1 MAAVDFR
8 QGRLGRIIGA
18 TKEVS
23 EISEDV
29 PAANGEPDDED
40 EVVGEV
46 KRVRGMEEGTGYA
59 VWAGDVKGRHF
70 HLSRRL
76 LEYVGKTVRVKI
88 EVVDD
93 EAQKPD
99 EES

>member
-1 MAAVDFR
+1 M
-8 QGRLGRIIGA
+8 I
-18 TKEVS
+18 

>member
-1 MAAVDFR
+1 V
-8 QGRLGRIIGA
+8 I
-18 TKEVS
+18 
-23 EISEDV
+23 EISEDA
-29 PAANGEPDDED
+29 PAVNGEPEAEE

-76 LEYVGKTVRVKI
+76 LEYVGKTVRIKI
-88 EVVDD
+88 EVVHDD
-93 EAQKPD
+93 ETDSD
-99 EES
+99 EDSSAPS

>member
-1 MAAVDFR
+1 M
-8 QGRLGRIIGA
+8 I
-18 TKEVS
+18 
-23 EISEDV
+23 EISEDA
-29 PAANGEPDDED
+29 PAVNGEPEDEE
-40 EVVGEV
+40 EVVGKV

-88 EVVDD
+88 EVVHDD
-93 EAQKPD
+93 ETDSD
-99 EES
+99 EDSSAPS

>member
-1 MAAVDFR
+1 M
-8 QGRLGRIIGA
+8 L
-18 TKEVS
+18 
-23 EISEDV
+23 EISEDA
-29 PAANGEPDDED
+29 PAVNGEPEAEE

-76 LEYVGKTVRVKI
+76 LEYVGKTVRIKI
-88 EVVDD
+88 EVVHDD
-93 EAQKPD
+93 ETDSD
-99 EES
+99 EDSSAPS

>member
-1 MAAVDFR
+1 M
-8 QGRLGRIIGA
+8 I
-18 TKEVS
+18 
-23 EISEDV
+23 EISEDA
-29 PAANGEPDDED
+29 PAVNGEPEDEE

-76 LEYVGKTVRVKI
+76 LEYVGKTVRIKI
-88 EVVDD
+88 EVVHDD
-93 EAQKPD
+93 ETDSD
-99 EES
+99 EDSSAPS

>member
-1 MAAVDFR
+1 M
-8 QGRLGRIIGA
+8 I
-18 TKEVS
+18 
-23 EISEDV
+23 EISEDA
-29 PAANGEPDDED
+29 PAVNGEPEDEE

-76 LEYVGKTVRVKI
+76 LEYVGKTVRIKI
-88 EVVDD
+88 EVVHDD
-93 EAQKPD
+93 ETDSD
-99 EES
+99 EDSSAPN

>member
-1 MAAVDFR
+1 M
-8 QGRLGRIIGA
+8 I
-18 TKEVS
+18 
-23 EISEDV
+23 EISEDA
-29 PAANGEPDDED
+29 PAVNGEPEAEE

-76 LEYVGKTVRVKI
+76 LEYVGKTVRIKI
-88 EVVDD
+88 EVVHDD
-93 EAQKPD
+93 ETDSD
-99 EES
+99 EDSSAPS

>member
-1 MAAVDFR
+1 V
-8 QGRLGRIIGA
+8 L
-18 TKEVS
+18 
-23 EISEDV
+23 EISEDA
-29 PAANGEPDDED
+29 PAVNGEPEAEE

-76 LEYVGKTVRVKI
+76 LEYVGKTVRIKI
-88 EVVDD
+88 EVVHDD
-93 EAQKPD
+93 ETDSD
-99 EES
+99 EDSSAPS